1 MKSQK
6 PLLYL
11 LFILAA
17 GFLTGCIDEIDDPF
31 ADPVD
36 KFLGNWKAT
45 ETSTLYGPG
54 YVYDVTITRNTS
66 NSVEILISNFYMQ
79 GVQERAKALV
89 TGNTL
94 TIVEQTICDGTIT
107 IEGSGK
113 YVSEKIELT
122 YTALDGA
129 DLDQVTAIFSRR

>member
-1 MKSQK
+1 MKSHK
-6 PLLYL
+6 ALLFL

-17 GFLTGCIDEIDDPF
+17 GFLTSCIDDIDDPF

-36 KFLGNWKAT
+36 KFLGSWKAT

-54 YVYDVTITRNTS
+54 YVYDVTVTRNTA

-79 GVQERAKALV
+79 GVQGRAKALV
-89 TGNTL
+89 NGNTL

-129 DLDQVTAIFSRR
+129 DLDHVTATYTRR